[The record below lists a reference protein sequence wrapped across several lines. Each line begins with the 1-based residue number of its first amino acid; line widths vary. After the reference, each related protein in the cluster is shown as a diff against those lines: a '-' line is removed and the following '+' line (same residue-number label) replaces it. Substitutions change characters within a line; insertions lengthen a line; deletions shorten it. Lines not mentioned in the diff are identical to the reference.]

1 MKYYF
6 TYNGNV
12 AVLMS
17 NMYLN
22 FPAEDLNISVEVAG
36 ISFHYNSLRMIKNFG
51 SEIYQKFKG

>member
-1 MKYYF
+1 MKYYG

-12 AVLMS
+12 TVLMS

-22 FPAEDLNISVEVAG
+22 YPAEDLDFTVEVAG